1 MSDSAR
7 RACSSAVSLA
17 FGAASASALALT
29 LVCALPFANAARA
42 DEITIVDP
50 SGANYAMH
58 VTSLKEARFKRT
70 IKQQYDFSC
79 GSAAV
84 ATLLT
89 YQYDYPMSEQTAFA
103 AMFAHGDRAKIAKE
117 GFSLLD
123 IKRFLVARGFEADGF
138 IAPLDKLQ
146 QAHLP
151 AIVLID
157 EHGYHHFVVIKGLA
171 AGRVLV
177 GDPAKG
183 TRSIPEAEFEK
194 LWKNHLLFLI
204 RNRRDLAIF
213 NSRDDWRAAP
223 MAMLANGIDRRGL
236 YDTVMPKSG
245 TDGF

>member
-1 MSDSAR
+1 MNHR
-7 RACSSAVSLA
+7 VILLA
-17 FGAASASALALT
+17 WLLALAPIGAWAGSAQLT
-29 LVCALPFANAARA
+29 GIAGGDYRLR
-42 DEITIVDP
+42 IT
-50 SGANYAMH
+50 A
-58 VTSLKEARFKRT
+58 LKEERFRNT
-70 IKQQYDFSC
+70 IHQRYDFSC

-89 YQYDYPMSEQTAFA
+89 YQYGFPMSEQTAFA
-103 AMFAHGDRAKIAKE
+103 AMFAHGNRAKISKE

-123 IKRFLVARGFEADGF
+123 IKRFLAALGFQADGF
-138 IAPLDKLQ
+138 IVPLQKLE

-157 EHGYHHFVVIKGLA
+157 EHGYHHFVVIKGML

-183 TRSIPEAEFEK
+183 TRSIPEREFEK
-194 LWKNHLLFLI
+194 VWTNHLVFVI
-204 RNRRDLAIF
+204 HNHRDLAVF
-213 NSRDDWRAAP
+213 NGRDDWHAAP
-223 MAMLANGIDRRGL
+223 MAMLAAGVDRRGL

>member
-1 MSDSAR
+1 MKGRVLLSAWLL
-7 RACSSAVSLA
+7 AIAPAFAWAGSAQ
-17 FGAASASALALT
+17 LT
-29 LVCALPFANAARA
+29 GVAGGDYHL
-42 DEITIVDP
+42 
-50 SGANYAMH
+50 H
-58 VTSLKEARFKRT
+58 VTTLKEERFRNT
-70 IKQQYDFSC
+70 IRQKYDFSC

-89 YQYDYPMSEQTAFA
+89 YQYGFPTGEQTAFA
-103 AMFAHGDRAKIAKE
+103 AMFAHGNRAKISKE

-123 IKRFLVARGFEADGF
+123 IKRFLAALGFDADGF
-138 IAPLDKLQ
+138 IVPLQKLQ

-157 EHGYHHFVVIKGLA
+157 EHGYHHFVVVKGML

-194 LWKNHLLFLI
+194 AWTNHLVFVI
-204 RNRRDLAIF
+204 HNHRNLAVF
-213 NSRDDWRAAP
+213 NSRDDWQAAP
-223 MAMLANGIDRRGL
+223 MAMLAAGVDRRGL